1 MQFFKS
7 LFKKKP
13 KDRDV
18 LLREQYE
25 RIGRIVAHGAMTDRN
40 FNRAIS
46 RLPLYPKLLEIINQ
60 HPKQKKARLFVR
72 MFNLVKKR

>member
-13 KDRDV
+13 KDRAE
-18 LLREQYE
+18 LKREQYE

-40 FNRAIS
+40 FNRSIS
-46 RLPLYPKLLEIINQ
+46 RLPLYPQLLEVINQ
-60 HPKQKKARLFVR
+60 HPKQKKARMLVK
-72 MFNLVKKR
+72 MFRLVKKR

>member
-1 MQFFKS
+1 MQFFKR
-7 LFKKKP
+7 LLKKKE
-13 KDRDV
+13 KTRDV
-18 LLREQYE
+18 LKREQYE

-46 RLPLYPKLLEIINQ
+46 RLPLYPKLLEVLNV

-72 MFNLVKKR
+72 MFNLVKKH

>member
-1 MQFFKS
+1 MQFFKR
-7 LFKKKP
+7 LFQKKEKT
-13 KDRDV
+13 RDV
-18 LLREQYE
+18 LKREQYE

-46 RLPLYPKLLEIINQ
+46 RLPLYPKLLEVLNV

-72 MFNLVKKR
+72 MFNLMKKR

>member
-1 MQFFKS
+1 MQFFKR
-7 LFKKKP
+7 LFKKKA
-13 KDRDV
+13 KTRDV
-18 LLREQYE
+18 LKREQYE

-46 RLPLYPKLLEIINQ
+46 RLPLYPKLLEVLNV

-72 MFNLVKKR
+72 MFQLLKKR